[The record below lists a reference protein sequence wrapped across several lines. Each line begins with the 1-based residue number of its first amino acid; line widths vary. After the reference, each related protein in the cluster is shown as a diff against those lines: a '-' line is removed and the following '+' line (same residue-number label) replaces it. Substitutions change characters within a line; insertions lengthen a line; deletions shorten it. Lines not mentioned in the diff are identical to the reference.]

1 MGNEAKTWLKMAFLL
16 DSKEIKL
23 ILHKHL
29 LSIYS
34 VTGIVLKHVSKWVVL
49 GLEVHKVWCPWAGS
63 ISTMT
68 WELVT
73 NAYSQEPPQ
82 T

>member
-1 MGNEAKTWLKMAFLL
+1 MAFLF

-23 ILHKHL
+23 VLYKHL
-29 LSIYS
+29 LSIYN
-34 VTGIVLKHVSKWVVL
+34 VACIVLKHVSKWVVL
-49 GLEVHKVWCPWAGS
+49 GLEVLKVWCHWAGS

-73 NAYSQEPPQ
+73 SAYSQGPCQ
-82 T
+82 TY